1 MNYAPTIKDKETNF
15 SLSFQK
21 RVFEKKMTP
30 MHVIFEMT
38 CMGVVN
44 YSPHSANV
52 PT

>member
-15 SLSFQK
+15 SFSFQK
-21 RVFEKKMTP
+21 CVFEKK
-30 MHVIFEMT
+30 MT